1 MPRTQKRSRTATQVP
16 RNTITNTNTTSTKE
30 RNTMALTADQIAELL
45 KDNRGRGDYGQ
56 WLTDFVASGSAGEQ
70 VDTESGLL
78 AGKTADKVKT
88 GLENAKKARD
98 RDGNLKLPQAQ
109 NTLIVK
115 KDDMVFVINRDAAAG
130 AE

>member
-1 MPRTQKRSRTATQVP
+1 MPRTRTSDRKATQAPKV
-16 RNTITNTNTTSTKE
+16 NTNNTTRNKQGD
-30 RNTMALTADQIAELL
+30 NTMALTADQIAELL

-70 VDTESGLL
+70 VDTENGLL

-109 NTLIVK
+109 NVLIVK
-115 KDDMVFVINRDAAAG
+115 KDDMVFVINRDVAAG
-130 AE
+130 E

>member
-1 MPRTQKRSRTATQVP
+1 MPRTQQRSRKATKAKQVQ
-16 RNTITNTNTTSTKE
+16 TTQQVITKE
-30 RNTMALTADQIAELL
+30 INKMALTADQIAELL
-45 KDNRGRGDYGQ
+45 KDNRGRGDYGT
-56 WLTDFVASGSAGEQ
+56 WLSDFVASGSPGEQ

-109 NTLIVK
+109 NVLIVK

-130 AE
+130 ESE

>member
-1 MPRTQKRSRTATQVP
+1 
-16 RNTITNTNTTSTKE
+16 
-30 RNTMALTADQIAELL
+30 MALTADQIAELL
-45 KDNRGRGDYGQ
+45 KDNRGRGDYGT
-56 WLTDFVASGSAGEQ
+56 WLSDFVASGSPGEQ

-109 NTLIVK
+109 NVLIVK

-130 AE
+130 ESE

>member
-1 MPRTQKRSRTATQVP
+1 
-16 RNTITNTNTTSTKE
+16 
-30 RNTMALTADQIAELL
+30 MALTPDQIAELL

-56 WLTDFVASGSAGEQ
+56 WLTDFIASDSPGEQ

-115 KDDMVFVINRDAAAG
+115 KDDMVFVINRDAATG
-130 AE
+130 ETE

>member
-1 MPRTQKRSRTATQVP
+1 MPRTRTRSRTATQAP
-16 RNTITNTNTTSTKE
+16 RVTNPINTTSTKE
-30 RNTMALTADQIAELL
+30 SNKMALTADQIAELL

-56 WLTDFVASGSAGEQ
+56 WLTDFVASGSPGEQ

-115 KDDMVFVINRDAAAG
+115 KDDMVFVINRDAASGDA
-130 AE
+130 A

>member
-1 MPRTQKRSRTATQVP
+1 
-16 RNTITNTNTTSTKE
+16 
-30 RNTMALTADQIAELL
+30 MALTQDQIAELL

-56 WLTDFVASGSAGEQ
+56 YLTDFVTSGSAGEQ
-70 VDTESGLL
+70 VDTETGLL

-98 RDGNLKLPQAQ
+98 RDGALKLPQAQ

-115 KDDMVFVINRDAAAG
+115 KGEVVFVINRDVASG
-130 AE
+130 E